1 MISVIIP
8 VYNLEN
14 YIEQCIKSVINQ
26 TYANLEIIIID
37 DGSTDNSGNICDLWQ
52 KQDNRI
58 SVIHKKNSGLSDARN
73 IGLDLAKGDY
83 ISFVD
88 GDDWIHP
95 QMYEI
100 LLRYY
105 ENENIDM
112 VCCKLVKVEEKTIND
127 FNNVDIDG
135 KYAILTP
142 TDALLD
148 LSITDVTACNKLY
161 KRKLFNQIRYP
172 HGRYHEDEWVIH
184 RLLYECNKIVST
196 DAGLYYYMM
205 REGSITHTF
214 SKNRVLDGVEAYIDR
229 VNFVIE
235 KEWKTVQM
243 RMVKDCLNHIIWAY
257 YQENS
262 NKRKWHLHMKKYYR
276 KIVKK
281 AVKNKIML
289 NRELIIFA
297 LSPRLYIYKMRS

>member
-214 SKNRVLDGVEAYIDR
+214 SKKRVLDGVEAYIDR